1 LIDEDYPTVSIVT
14 VNYNGKRFLKS
25 LFNSISN
32 LDYPKEK
39 IQVIMVDNGSIDG
52 SVDFVRRGFP
62 QVKII
67 SLSKNVGY
75 AGGNNAA
82 FKKSTGD
89 YIALINNDCI
99 VDKHWLKKMVET
111 MSGFE
116 ESSHCAVVSPK
127 VLFFYNYLP
136 LKFRLNGKLNKN
148 INLNIS
154 NVEVIP
160 QENNSSYLEL
170 NNSIKYLDGF
180 IPHSRDKNG
189 DISEWG
195 FEGSAV
201 LAVPIPDMGKD
212 FTLSFSIF
220 TEYSIESLTIN
231 LEKEVV
237 YDSGFLMDQQNKNI
251 EVILSKDLFIYKKDL
266 INSCGAEIN
275 KSFYSRDRG
284 YLQFDNGQFNKIEE
298 VFSPSGSSLLIDEKL
313 LYDIG
318 YFDEGFFTYYEDID
332 LFWRARL
339 KGWRIFYTPDAV
351 VRHYHCGTG
360 KEWSYSFTYHVLR
373 NRIIMIFKCGWL
385 KLVVRSYLALI
396 YSIFLSF
403 AHFFS
408 SLLKGQKQR
417 RTDMPIRIR
426 IFFEL
431 FYIFPKNFIKRL
443 AIRSQMKLKDT
454 TIKNWFKEF

>member
-1 LIDEDYPTVSIVT
+1 MIDDDYPTVSIVT
-14 VNYNGKRFLKS
+14 VNYNGKKFLKS

-39 IQVIMVDNGSIDG
+39 IQIIMVDNCSVDG
-52 SVDFVRRGFP
+52 SVDFVRKGFP
-62 QVKII
+62 QVKTIGM
-67 SLSKNVGY
+67 SKNVGY

-82 FKKSTGD
+82 FKKATGD
-89 YIALINNDCI
+89 YIAMINNDCI
-99 VDKHWLKKMVET
+99 VDKYWLKKMVEA
-111 MSGFE
+111 MISFE
-116 ESSHCAVVSPK
+116 ESSHCAAVSSK

-136 LKFRLNGKLNKN
+136 LRFQLKGEPNKN

-154 NVEVIP
+154 NVDVIP
-160 QENNSSYLEL
+160 QGNNGNYLEL
-170 NNSIKYLDGF
+170 NNSIKYQDGF
-180 IPHSRDKNG
+180 IPRYRDKNG
-189 DISEWG
+189 DISEWS
-195 FEGSAV
+195 FEGSAI
-201 LAVPIPDMGKD
+201 LAVPIPDVGKD

-220 TEYSIESLTIN
+220 TEYSIEGLTIN
-231 LEKEVV
+231 LEEAVV
-237 YDSGFLMDQQNKNI
+237 YDSGFLMDKQNKNI

-266 INSCGAEIN
+266 INSCGVEIN

-284 YLQFDNGQFNKIEE
+284 YLQFDNGKFNKIEE
-298 VFSPSGSSLLIDEKL
+298 VFSPSGSSLLISKKL

-351 VRHYHCGTG
+351 ARHYHCGTS

-385 KLVVRSYLALI
+385 KLAAKSYLALI

-403 AHFFS
+403 AYFFLN
-408 SLLKGQKQR
+408 LLKGGKQR